1 MSSEMD
7 RIREVFKEFMRRS
20 DMVDGNHDGRIGQQ
34 HAINTAV
41 RMLAKVEDHDPVATR
56 LLSDI
61 IITLNQPELH
71 TFDRITEAGVD
82 RAQSPAELLR
92 QLRTVIAHGTPAE
105 GETASP
111 GTTPS
116 RLAVSVEAART

>member
-1 MSSEMD
+1 MTNEMD
-7 RIREVFKEFMRRS
+7 RIREVFKEFMRRA
-20 DMVDGNHDGRIGQQ
+20 DTVDGQHDGRIDQQ
-34 HAINTAV
+34 HAINTAI
-41 RMLAKVEDHDPVATR
+41 RMLAKVEDRDPVATR
-56 LLSDI
+56 LLSDV
-61 IITLNQPELH
+61 IITLNQPEMH
-71 TFDRITEAGVD
+71 QFDRITEAGVD

-111 GTTPS
+111 GSTPS